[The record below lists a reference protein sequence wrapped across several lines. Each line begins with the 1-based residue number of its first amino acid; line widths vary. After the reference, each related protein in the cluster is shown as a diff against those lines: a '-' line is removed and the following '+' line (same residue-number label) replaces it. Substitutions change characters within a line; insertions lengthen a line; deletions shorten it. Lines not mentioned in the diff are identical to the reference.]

1 MHAQLL
7 NCASRAICP
16 SAPFRNFGAWLSLC
30 PCTLCF
36 THPSAVVR
44 VDCSDSQGPSDDEW
58 LYLEDSSNNPLVYE
72 MCLVAAEEATGS
84 SSAPSCTSALPA
96 APDSRL
102 RSAARRVPRQTSL
115 SSQGA
120 CAPRGFRSQ
129 QPPSPPAFGAARVP
143 ALRAVTPGTLAG
155 DAAVVA
161 VVEEGWLTAGTLRGA
176 VREEPPHPGLM
187 ELFQSFQVTPV
198 AAWQLAS
205 ACSGTL
211 QVLSTG
217 S

>member
-1 MHAQLL
+1 MALHAQLL

-16 SAPFRNFGAWLSLC
+16 SAPFRHFAAWLSLC

-36 THPSAVVR
+36 THPSAVVC

-84 SSAPSCTSALPA
+84 NSAPSCTSALPA
-96 APDSRL
+96 APDSHL

-120 CAPRGFRSQ
+120 K
-129 QPPSPPAFGAARVP
+129 PPS
-143 ALRAVTPGTLAG
+143 
-155 DAAVVA
+155 
-161 VVEEGWLTAGTLRGA
+161 LRG
-176 VREEPPHPGLM
+176 
-187 ELFQSFQVTPV
+187 S
-198 AAWQLAS
+198 AS
-205 ACSGTL
+205 ACAPSSDSRHLPRRCSGGGGGGGGLADSKLGLLEKSPLT
-211 QVLSTG
+211 QG
-217 S
+217 